1 MNSFLVIFFLFR
13 VILPFAKRGQSS
25 PMEHMGFREYIK
37 SFINFFFFETIH
49 PTNLVTLGY
58 GTYGAENLLVHSW
71 DQKTKCMIGKF
82 CSLADNI
89 NVYLGGNHNTSF
101 ISTYPFGTGVE
112 LIGHREGH
120 PLSNGDINIGNDV
133 WIGSHASI
141 MSGVTIGDG
150 AVIAAH
156 SHVVKDMRPYEI
168 VGGNPAK
175 HIRFRFSDVEIEL
188 LLQIRWWELPE
199 DEVFKYRD
207 LLTSKPN
214 ARLLKK
220 NLVELNIY
228 RSKNS

>member
-1 MNSFLVIFFLFR
+1 
-13 VILPFAKRGQSS
+13 
-25 PMEHMGFREYIK
+25 MEHMRFRRQIK
-37 SFINFFFFETIH
+37 SFVNFFSSRTNH
-49 PTNLVTLGY
+49 PTNLVTFGY
-58 GTYGAENLLVHSW
+58 GTYGAENLLLHSW

-101 ISTYPFGTGVE
+101 ISTYPFGMSVE

-156 SHVVKDMRPYEI
+156 SHVVKDVRPYEI
-168 VGGNPAK
+168 VGGNPAQ

-199 DEVFKYRD
+199 DAIFKYRD
-207 LLTSKPN
+207 LLTSRPN

-220 NLVELNIY
+220 IKDELDIY
-228 RSKNS
+228 RAKHS